1 MIEAVVFDLDG
12 TLVNIPINYNALYRK
27 IEKLTKVQKI
37 EALTKVLH
45 TLSIEKRKKAFEI
58 WTNEELQVLPR
69 MTTNEKGMKLYKAYS
84 NKSLAL
90 VTMQGRETVN
100 MILTKLKLEFQFA
113 ITREDSLDR
122 TEQLELAIRKL
133 KADCRKVL
141 IVGDR
146 ESDVSAAKKVGCQFL
161 RV

>member
-12 TLVNIPINYNALYRK
+12 TLVNIPMNYKRLYGK
-27 IEKLTKVQKI
+27 IEKLLKVQKI
-37 EALTKVLH
+37 EVLTKVLR
-45 TLSIEKRKKAFEI
+45 TLNREERKKAFEI
-58 WTNEELQVLPR
+58 WANEELQVLSKT
-69 MTTNEKGMKLYKAYS
+69 TTNEKGMKIYEIHS
-84 NKSLAL
+84 NKPLAL

-100 MILTKLKLEFQFA
+100 IILAKLKLKFKFV

-122 TEQLELAIRKL
+122 TEQLEIAIKKL
-133 KADCRKVL
+133 KVDSRKVL

-146 ESDVSAAKKVGCQFL
+146 ESDVTAARKVGCQFL